1 MALTFFTFLPMN
13 REMTKIGHNCRKQ
26 NSLTIK
32 LVKVSVA
39 LLVLILK
46 EKYFHEDW
54 TDFQHLAIFVGS
66 IGIEKKWDAF
76 LISGQICTLV

>member
-13 REMTKIGHNCRKQ
+13 RGPTKIGHNCRKQ

-66 IGIEKKWDAF
+66 IGKRK
-76 LISGQICTLV
+76 SGMHF

>member
-13 REMTKIGHNCRKQ
+13 REPRKIGHNCRKQ
-26 NSLTIK
+26 NSLTIR

-54 TDFQHLAIFVGS
+54 TDFQLLAIFVGS
-66 IGIEKKWDAF
+66 IGKRKIGMHF
-76 LISGQICTLV
+76 